1 MCEEITKIYAR
12 IGEFEHDI
20 EHSLDELWARFE
32 KLERKVK
39 KVEEVWKNE

>member
-20 EHSLDELWARFE
+20 EHSMEELWARLE
-32 KLERKVK
+32 ALERKS
-39 KVEEVWKNE
+39 EEGTGGMER